1 LCRWYNP
8 SRKLDRIG
16 GARELRDGFM
26 RIIAGER
33 RGHKLEGP
41 SGRSTR
47 PTSDLVRESIF
58 NILGSLVEGRVV
70 YDLFAGTGAMG
81 LEALSRGASKSYFLE
96 TDRQNVAV
104 IRRNIAH
111 LRYEAFTHIYQADA
125 LRWMRGYAAVDDQP
139 VLVLI
144 DPPYRDHGARG
155 QKLET
160 ALSELI
166 ARLPRGSVVVVE
178 APEKFEP
185 GLFPKSE
192 TWDVRKYGGTAIALC
207 IVGEA
212 QAEPTSADICED
224 ALRPPLGA

>member
-41 SGRSTR
+41 SGRS
-47 PTSDLVRESIF
+47 
-58 NILGSLVEGRVV
+58 
-70 YDLFAGTGAMG
+70 
-81 LEALSRGASKSYFLE
+81 
-96 TDRQNVAV
+96 V